1 MNARLIYLIAVLA
14 AALATLFLAG
24 ETDAIK
30 EDLGE
35 RLPGMIQTVW

>member
-1 MNARLIYLIAVLA
+1 MNARLVYLIAVVT

-24 ETDAIK
+24 ETDTIK
-30 EDLGE
+30 EDFGA